1 MKEDNLGLKDIK
13 GDNICASQGY
23 PSMISFTYLVF
34 FFINLTMITKNL
46 LQLLQSILFYTDVHI
61 REVLRSGLS
70 IFVLD
75 KQNIVPKIS
84 IVDK

>member
-1 MKEDNLGLKDIK
+1 
-13 GDNICASQGY
+13 
-23 PSMISFTYLVF
+23 
-34 FFINLTMITKNL
+34 MITKHL

-61 REVLRSGLS
+61 LEVLRSGLS